1 MNAIISFYGFIF
13 ANTLNWPDGA
23 APQRIVNFD
32 ETFMGGGDVT
42 QTEKCK
48 CKFNFFP
55 FLTFHQQ

>member
-1 MNAIISFYGFIF
+1 MNAIISFYGFFF

-23 APQRIVNFD
+23 ALQRIVNFD

-42 QTEKCK
+42 QTAKCK